1 MNIFEIATRQ
11 KLRFVSSQGL
21 MSVEDLWDLPLKGR
35 GNQVDLDTI
44 AKTVHKAIK
53 EEEEES
59 FVSKRSNFSTNLQV
73 RMDIVKHI
81 IDTKLEEADKREQAQ
96 KNKAKR
102 EKIKQIL
109 ATKEDEEL
117 MNMSKEDLLKALESE

>member
-11 KLRFVSSQGL
+11 KLRFGSSQGQL
-21 MSVEDLWDLPLKGR
+21 TAEDLWDLPLKGR
-35 GNQVDLDTI
+35 GNQLDLDTI
-44 AKTVHKAIK
+44 AKAVHKAIK
-53 EEEEES
+53 DEEEES
-59 FVSKRSNFSTNLQV
+59 FVSTRSAASTNLQV

-109 ATKEDEEL
+109 ASKEDEEL